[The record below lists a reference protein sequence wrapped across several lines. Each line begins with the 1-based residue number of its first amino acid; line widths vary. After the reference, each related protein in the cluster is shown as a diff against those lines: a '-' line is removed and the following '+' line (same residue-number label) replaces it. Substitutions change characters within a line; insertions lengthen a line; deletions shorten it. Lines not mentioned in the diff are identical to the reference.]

1 VGRTSSSILLGDICA
16 RRLALESVHGVRPL
30 DATAHRPCVGHHRRA
45 YSSRFKETIMPRLTV
60 LAALRGTRATAAIL
74 VAALAVSACSMLNKK
89 GQGALVGAGAGGAVG
104 AVIGNQTG
112 STARGAI
119 IGAAVGGLTGTII
132 GHQMD
137 QQAKEL
143 KQDVPGAT
151 IQRVGEGIQVTFASA
166 LLYDFDSDV
175 VRAETANNLRNLAA
189 SLGKFP
195 DTDILI
201 VGHTDAVGTADYN
214 QGLSQ
219 RRATAT
225 SNYLTSQGVS
235 SDRLRTAGRGE
246 MEPIGTNE
254 TEVGRQA
261 NRRVEV
267 AIVANAAAR
276 KPAGN

>member
-1 VGRTSSSILLGDICA
+1 MMQHHNVLSFVRSA
-16 RRLALESVHGVRPL
+16 RGV
-30 DATAHRPCVGHHRRA
+30 T
-45 YSSRFKETIMPRLTV
+45 
-60 LAALRGTRATAAIL
+60 
-74 VAALAVSACSMLNKK
+74 ALAVLALSLSACSSFNKK
-89 GQGALVGAGAGGAVG
+89 GNGALIGAGAGGAVG
-104 AVIGNQTG
+104 AVIGNNTG

-119 IGAAVGGLTGTII
+119 IGAAVGGLTGAII

-143 KQDVPGAT
+143 QQNIPGAT

-175 VRAETANNLRNLAA
+175 VRAETANNLRNLAS

-225 SNYLTSQGVS
+225 SNYLASQSVNS
-235 SDRLRTAGRGE
+235 TRLRTAGRGE
-246 MEPIGTNE
+246 MEPIATND
-254 TEVGRQA
+254 TEAGRQA
-261 NRRVEV
+261 NRRVEI